1 MRRAL
6 MSRPLLMCL
15 LPLAVAACGGET
27 IPPAPGPAHLSPTGT
42 ATAAAVPTLTAT
54 PTAVPTATPSPTA
67 TPVPSPS
74 PSPTDTA
81 TPTPEP
87 SPTPEPTPEPHGI
100 EFTPITRVDP
110 RPLPAGIALYY
121 WVTSCTGCE
130 GGLLDLR
137 RVVFDE
143 AAGALRE
150 DRPLAFFDGMS
161 ESFGVSG
168 SGRTMAAT
176 ICHAG
181 LCYVEGVSGMYP
193 TADAE
198 PRLWVTRDGARTWED
213 WGRLLP
219 ETRIVEVTDDDV
231 LVETENVWDKR
242 EHWNLTDQEWAD
254 MLARLAP
261 LGLDELEGWEY
272 RFRWIISGEEHSLQ
286 ADWDVSP
293 WWFTYVG
300 WREGQPVWLP
310 GWSPLSVRLFAD
322 VELLPA
328 PSLAG
333 LDWGWAD
340 VRPNGAIA
348 WSAEAQGDHLL
359 AITDEDGTV
368 QEVYGAAEPL
378 WGHFATDGVLIR
390 PKSLPAP
397 RDALIEI
404 RGAEILDLA
413 TSSIHDIDGLS
424 LPLGFDPETD
434 GQQEVYYQF
443 IAARPAPD

>member
-1 MRRAL
+1 
-6 MSRPLLMCL
+6 
-15 LPLAVAACGGET
+15 
-27 IPPAPGPAHLSPTGT
+27 
-42 ATAAAVPTLTAT
+42 
-54 PTAVPTATPSPTA
+54 
-67 TPVPSPS
+67 
-74 PSPTDTA
+74 
-81 TPTPEP
+81 
-87 SPTPEPTPEPHGI
+87 
-100 EFTPITRVDP
+100 
-110 RPLPAGIALYY
+110 
-121 WVTSCTGCE
+121 
-130 GGLLDLR
+130 
-137 RVVFDE
+137 
-143 AAGALRE
+143 
-150 DRPLAFFDGMS
+150 
-161 ESFGVSG
+161 
-168 SGRTMAAT
+168 MAAT

-242 EHWNLTDQEWAD
+242 EHWNLTDREWAD
-254 MLARLAP
+254 MLARLTP

-272 RFRWIISGEEHSLQ
+272 RFRWIISGKSTRCRLTGMYPRGGSPTWVGGRVSL
-286 ADWDVSP
+286 W
-293 WWFTYVG
+293 
-300 WREGQPVWLP
+300 WLP

-404 RGAEILDLA
+404 RGAEILHLA

-424 LPLGFDPETD
+424 LPLASTQRRTD
-434 GQQEVYYQF
+434 GRRSTTTSSPPGP
-443 IAARPAPD
+443 RPTSGRPGGRRGRR